1 MRDVLHGMVQRAYK
15 CSCTGMPPG
24 AETGANL
31 RAPRLAQAQA
41 EKQPSVSVPLPQVGF
56 QNMHMCSREVRDLKE
71 CCRKYN
77 EVGCQGRKT

>member
-1 MRDVLHGMVQRAYK
+1 MAWCNGLTSAAAPACQLVLKLA
-15 CSCTGMPPG
+15 PD
-24 AETGANL
+24 L

-41 EKQPSVSVPLPQVGF
+41 EKQPSVSVPFPQVGF

-71 CCRKYN
+71 CCRKFN